1 MHVIRNG
8 RALTVATLFAAI
20 FAASL
25 QAHAQDSGAVSSAP
39 AAPAAAASS
48 AVTSAT
54 PASQKAAD
62 RALRRRVLNALAKA
76 KGLRASGITVRASS
90 GAVKLEGW
98 VPEQAQI
105 DQATRIVQGV
115 AGVTSVE
122 NTLTLSTF

>member
-1 MHVIRNG
+1 MNINYNR
-8 RALTVATLFAAI
+8 RMLAMATLL
-20 FAASL
+20 AASL
-25 QAHAQDSGAVSSAP
+25 HVHAQENGALSSAP
-39 AAPAAAASS
+39 AVAPTTS
-48 AVTSAT
+48 SAT
-54 PASQKAAD
+54 PASTKAAD

-76 KGLRASGITVRASS
+76 KGLHASGITVRATN

-115 AGVTSVE
+115 AGVTSVT